1 MLLKGPER
9 LWAHLGLEGLGSL
22 AVSQQHPPEGTCGKL
37 QPQVLL
43 LIDCQQV

>member
-22 AVSQQHPPEGTCGKL
+22 AVSQQHPLRAPVESHSPRC
-37 QPQVLL
+37 
-43 LIDCQQV
+43 CS